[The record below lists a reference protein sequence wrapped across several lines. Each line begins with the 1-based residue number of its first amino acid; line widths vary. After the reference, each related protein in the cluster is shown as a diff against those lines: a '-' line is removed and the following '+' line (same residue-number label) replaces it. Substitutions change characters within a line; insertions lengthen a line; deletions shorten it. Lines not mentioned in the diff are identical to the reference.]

1 MRRLALVDD
10 QTLDALRLLIGWAII
25 VSLSFLTIYYALSIA
40 IRYNDT
46 SKRYKVRRRE
56 LNRIMIPI
64 STSAI
69 ALLIYYFVILKH

>member
-1 MRRLALVDD
+1 MDD

-25 VSLSFLTIYYALSIA
+25 VSLSFVTIYYALSIT

-46 SKRYKVRRRE
+46 SKRYKARRRE

>member
-1 MRRLALVDD
+1 MDD

-25 VSLSFLTIYYALSIA
+25 VSLSFITIYYALSIT

-64 STSAI
+64 SISAI